1 MPGGIS
7 AGYEAV
13 ASVVSQRHESGAE
26 LCNQQRYP
34 NREQAGPADLGY
46 CQLIEKLGRVTGIE
60 PATSRSTIWR
70 SNQLSYTRRRRWR

>member
-26 LCNQQRYP
+26 LCNQQRYQIGSKRVP
-34 NREQAGPADLGY
+34 
-46 CQLIEKLGRVTGIE
+46 LIWGTVNLLKSWGE
-60 PATSRSTIWR
+60 
-70 SNQLSYTRRRRWR
+70 